1 MGANYAASHWV
12 CRCQQAGK
20 TIYRSERTSMFRSC
34 FVDSVRVEIL
44 FLHSY
49 DTVGLSQRQ
58 IWAKP
63 VLHTDLSISSIS
75 PVRLSAKGEKCFF
88 GMPLHGCQLS
98 YLQVQQAHHL
108 SILASAEGLAGFPGT
123 DMFEAVGLDS
133 GPSIREGLC
142 KESLVIILA
151 EKSSFVAFC
160 SMELFSFQKQCSQTK
175 WLFLLLRFIDP
186 GSCLKQVH
194 PERFGS

>member
-1 MGANYAASHWV
+1 MTQLASHK
-12 CRCQQAGK
+12 GK
-20 TIYRSERTSMFRSC
+20 SEQSQSCTLIYPFLAFLLLGFRLKERNF
-34 FVDSVRVEIL
+34 
-44 FLHSY
+44 
-49 DTVGLSQRQ
+49 
-58 IWAKP
+58 
-63 VLHTDLSISSIS
+63 
-75 PVRLSAKGEKCFF
+75 FF
-88 GMPLHGCQLS
+88 GTPLHGCQLS

-108 SILASAEGLAGFPGT
+108 SILASAEGLAGLPGT
-123 DMFEAVGLDS
+123 DMVEAVGLDS
-133 GPSIREGLC
+133 GPCIREGLC

>member
-12 CRCQQAGK
+12 CRCQQARK
-20 TIYRSERTSMFRSC
+20 RIYRSETTSMFRSC
-34 FVDSVRVEIL
+34 FVESVRVEIL

-63 VLHTDLSISSIS
+63 VLHTGSSISSIS
-75 PVRLSAKGEKCFF
+75 PVRLSAKGENFFFF

-108 SILASAEGLAGFPGT
+108 SILASAEGLAGLTGT
-123 DMFEAVGLDS
+123 DMVEAVGLDS
-133 GPSIREGLC
+133 GPCIREGLC

-151 EKSSFVAFC
+151 EKSS
-160 SMELFSFQKQCSQTK
+160 
-175 WLFLLLRFIDP
+175 LLRFAAW
-186 GSCLKQVH
+186 SSFCSRSKALKRNV
-194 PERFGS
+194 FFFFWDF